1 MNNYKI
7 KRNPKV
13 LTDDQINQHKDFNK
27 LLGNHQKL
35 HRFKD
40 ARKPLYKNIGF
51 MSMVVL
57 IGIVLLMLVVDRI
70 EEEPT
75 NTTPT
80 KDSLS
85 VKKPNHGS
93 ETKPVKNNN

>member
-51 MSMVVL
+51 MSLVVL
-57 IGIVLLMLVVDRI
+57 IGIVVLMLVVDLR
-70 EEEPT
+70 EEVQNNST
-75 NTTPT
+75 QT

-85 VKKPNHGS
+85 VKGMKQ
-93 ETKPVKNNN
+93 K